1 MADTRDPR
9 PSTDEESA
17 PLLQNVSHPDDGP
30 APQDEEPTFFDRLAA
45 VVQEPLSPLTK
56 VLLIATLVFLLLSSV
71 FIGLFAGAQH
81 KLNSGAGG
89 GQTTVTATTIA
100 TTTAQV
106 TTTAISTTTVS
117 IPAPAPTGPPA
128 EPVCISPSC
137 ITVASS
143 VLSSLDE
150 SQDPCENFYDFAN
163 GGWLKSNPIPSD
175 KGSFGHFEE
184 IALQNRRLLQQ
195 ILSEDASSHFSA
207 ASALTSNPYDEALL
221 KKLRGLYDSCMD
233 EDHLDD
239 LGEAPLKDMANKIR
253 ELFRGKTTVVD
264 AESKSEKER
273 DRLTATVA
281 YLHSR
286 GVSALF
292 DYSIDGDAGKDPN
305 FMSLWLSQAD
315 LGLPSKE
322 YYEEDSVVELY
333 RNVLERL
340 LLTLDNEDDKLYS
353 TDVKPEQNPGL
364 VVHEER
370 LRVWPPWPWPPWGD
384 DDDGDKPENRSQRA
398 KKLSKAIIEFEKKI
412 ANASLDLD
420 VLYQDPIATYNP
432 VPFKNVS
439 DSLPEFDFSTYFSAF
454 APRNFPST
462 IILTSTTYLSD
473 LSEIL
478 NDTDKDVLEAYFV
491 TRAGLELSPYLG
503 LDTEAWKAVRSLQ
516 EVLSGIKKGAVG
528 DRAEYC
534 IARTESALGFAL
546 GRYFVREAFGGASR
560 ETATKVITDVIE
572 TFKKSLSNL
581 DWMDKESAAAA
592 ARKADALRVKVG
604 YPLSP
609 NTEDPRSIANW
620 YARVKISPNAF
631 FENMVSARVA
641 DQIRTWLQL
650 GKQRDPEAWE
660 MFASTVNAYYNP
672 PANEIVFP
680 AGILRPPYF
689 HADWPG
695 YMNYGSFGHIASHE
709 LTHAFDSAGR
719 LYNQDGKLEEWW
731 TNKTSEGFNVRQKC
745 IVDQF
750 SNYTIDD
757 GKGGEIHVNG
767 NLTSGENIGD
777 SGLIQAYRAWKAQYS
792 DEKEFLLP
800 GLNYTREQMF
810 FISFARSWA
819 QNIKPAAAVARVRT
833 DPHSPNRFR
842 VHGTVSNIP
851 EFAAAFNCSPKAKL
865 NPPQEKRCIFW

>member
-1 MADTRDPR
+1 MADTRAPR

-30 APQDEEPTFFDRLAA
+30 ASQHEEPTFFDRLAA

-56 VLLIATLVFLLLSSV
+56 LLLVATLLFLLLSSI

-81 KLNSGAGG
+81 KINSGAGR
-89 GQTTVTATTIA
+89 GQTTVTTTTTATA

-106 TTTAISTTTVS
+106 TTTAVSTTTVL
-117 IPAPAPTGPPA
+117 IPAPAPTGPPVQ
-128 EPVCISPSC
+128 PVCISPSC
-137 ITVASS
+137 ISVASS
-143 VLSSLDE
+143 VLASLDE

-163 GGWLKSNPIPSD
+163 GGWLKANPIPSD

-207 ASALTSNPYDEALL
+207 ASALASDPYDEVLL
-221 KKLRGLYDSCMD
+221 KKLRGLYGSCMD

-239 LGEAPLKDMANKIR
+239 LGEAPLRDMAKKIR

-264 AESKSEKER
+264 AESTASEKER

-292 DYSIDGDAGKDPN
+292 DYSIDGDAGNDPN
-305 FMSLWLSQAD
+305 FMSLWLSQGD

-333 RNVLERL
+333 RDVLERL
-340 LLTLDNEDDKLYS
+340 LLTLDDEDDS
-353 TDVKPEQNPGL
+353 MDVKPAQEPGL

-384 DDDGDKPENRSQRA
+384 DDDGGEKPENRSQRA
-398 KKLSKAIIEFEKKI
+398 KKLSTAIIEFEKKI

-420 VLYQDPIATYNP
+420 VLYQDPLATYNP

-439 DSLPEFDFSTYFSAF
+439 DSLPGFDFATYFSAF
-454 APRNFPST
+454 APRSFPAT

-473 LSEIL
+473 LSRIL
-478 NDTDKDVLEAYFV
+478 NDTDKATLEAYFV

-572 TFKKSLSNL
+572 TFKKSLRNL
-581 DWMDKESAAAA
+581 DWMDKESAAGA

-620 YARVKISPNAF
+620 YARVKINSDTF

-660 MFASTVNAYYNP
+660 MYASTVNAYYNP
-672 PANEIVFP
+672 PANE
-680 AGILRPPYF
+680 
-689 HADWPG
+689 
-695 YMNYGSFGHIASHE
+695 
-709 LTHAFDSAGR
+709 HAFDSAGR

-731 TNKTSEGFNVRQKC
+731 TNKTSEGFKVRQKC

-777 SGLIQAYRAWKAQYS
+777 SGLIQAYRAWKAQYN

-851 EFAAAFNCSPKAKL
+851 EFAAAFNCSSKAKL